1 MQFGVFWWLSE
12 PLSWLLNKL
21 QSILGS
27 YGLAII
33 ALTILVKLLLWP
45 LTAKATRSQKKMQ
58 ALQGPMGKLKEKY
71 KGNPQKLNQ
80 EMMKFYKENKV
91 NPFAGCWPILIQ
103 IPIFLSM
110 FWMLRSAAELYGQ
123 GFLWANDLSEQD
135 SVSVLQ
141 GFSINLLPILM
152 VATQWFQMKL
162 NPIQM
167 GPEMS
172 EAQRINAKMMR
183 FMPFMFLIF
192 PLFLFLRP
200 GAVLDDP
207 KPHDDFADPDHQGDR
222 KSKKTRRPFSMRGRD
237 RGGNQSGMNCRTR
250 KRPIETFNGI
260 TGKGT
265 G

>member
-1 MQFGVFWWLSE
+1 
-12 PLSWLLNKL
+12 
-21 QSILGS
+21 
-27 YGLAII
+27 
-33 ALTILVKLLLWP
+33 
-45 LTAKATRSQKKMQ
+45 
-58 ALQGPMGKLKEKY
+58 
-71 KGNPQKLNQ
+71 
-80 EMMKFYKENKV
+80 
-91 NPFAGCWPILIQ
+91 
-103 IPIFLSM
+103 M

-192 PLFLFLRP
+192 LYSFRP
-200 GAVLDDP
+200 PWCCTG
-207 KPHDDFADPDHQGDR
+207 R
-222 KSKKTRRPFSMRGRD
+222 SKTSRRF
-237 RGGNQSGMNCRTR
+237 CR
-250 KRPIETFNGI
+250 P
-260 TGKGT
+260 
-265 G
+265 